1 MSKKLKI
8 VFLLQSIIFANWAIS
23 KLVTA
28 LSQESI
34 KNINDVYDRIILV
47 EPNCLLDESLDGTR
61 ESLKFWNR
69 V

>member
-23 KLVTA
+23 KLVAA